1 MKDTGDITM
10 VSDGVETTFAEATA
24 VKALS
29 SHEYEAN
36 FHDDWVIGKGK
47 RSSSFPV
54 VCVLRARISSALRS
68 EATKSSALHGSWR
81 RLFARHSILP
91 SDLNH

>member
-1 MKDTGDITM
+1 MKDVGDIAM
-10 VSDGVETTFAEATA
+10 VSNGVETTFAEATA

-36 FHDDWVIGKGK
+36 FHDDWVIGTGK

-54 VCVLRARISSALRS
+54 VCVLRARRAPALRV
-68 EATKSSALHGSWR
+68 EATESSALHGSWT
-81 RLFARHSILP
+81 RLCARHSILP
-91 SDLNH
+91 SNLNH